1 MIEGLSV
8 VDDEI
13 SCRNLLIV
21 LDVLRVEF
29 LVDIPAI
36 QAHWGHYQKVSPMEL
51 NSDVLVLLGNWYF
64 QESVALSIVSQQVGL
79 SWLLLNLKQLAIVEK
94 HENGASVGVHRRQLY
109 TMSLAFLSLIRKVW
123 IFLDPEGRG
132 IGIILVLQII
142 YDMDSKA
149 FVCYLFSCVIGIN
162 FHICIVNVNLWISD
176 KVCIGLR

>member
-36 QAHWGHYQKVSPMEL
+36 QAHWGHYQKVSLMKL

-79 SWLLLNLKQLAIVEK
+79 SWLLLNLKQLAIVEEHK
-94 HENGASVGVHRRQLY
+94 DGASVGVHRRQLY
-109 TMSLAFLSLIRKVW
+109 SMSLAFLSLIRKVW
-123 IFLDPEGRG
+123 IFFDPEGRG

-142 YDMDSKA
+142 
-149 FVCYLFSCVIGIN
+149 
-162 FHICIVNVNLWISD
+162 
-176 KVCIGLR
+176 